1 MPPAFFTLA
10 TNVLFYSFS
19 SRALDGTNH
28 GNRSADDC
36 TDADDDAC
44 LEFFARWFGCMRC
57 LIVFKE
63 LLEGRR
69 RLDFENF
76 RCILM
81 HVFST
86 FDTTR

>member
-1 MPPAFFTLA
+1 MPPAFLA
-10 TNVLFYSFS
+10 FAKNVLLRPLLSKT
-19 SRALDGTNH
+19 LDGTNH
-28 GNRSADDC
+28 RNRSANDRA
-36 TDADDDAC
+36 DADDDAC
-44 LEFFARWFGCMRC
+44 FKFFPRWFGCMRC

-69 RLDFENF
+69 RLDFENL

-81 HVFST
+81 HFFST